1 MSRMPELNASLL
13 PRMETDPSGVRR
25 IRWLGRTRF
34 DPETG
39 VRSVFY
45 TASGFEVR
53 FSGSSVDAVL
63 LAPHLSDPDRG
74 PRLALFLDGEEDPRK
89 AGLLVL
95 REKRSRQVLASGLPE
110 GIHTLRVL
118 KRSEALEGDLG
129 VLSLAT
135 DGTFL
140 PAPEAKSFRIQYIGD
155 STLAGFGN
163 LSSSVEEP
171 KTPANSDGLWDL
183 AYLSAYAHGADFSLV
198 CSSGWGISRGW
209 NTPGGS
215 RDPLNSIPAAYE
227 CVAIDGS
234 NAIRRD
240 WGLWDF
246 SLFRPD
252 LLVITLGTNDF
263 NAPGYDQMAPAAQK
277 ELRESFVAD
286 YLAFLKRLDAL
297 HPGVPVLLVYGI
309 MADAWRIGEAER
321 EVVAKASASLPGRYA
336 GLEVVAAGTTH
347 PFGSS
352 YHPQAETHMEAAAA
366 VSREITR
373 LTGHPIL
380 RQNLPR
386 R

>member
-1 MSRMPELNASLL
+1 MTRISELNASLL
-13 PRMETDPSGVRR
+13 FRMESDPSGIRR

-53 FSGSSVDAVL
+53 FSGTFL
-63 LAPHLSDPDRG
+63 EGLFLAPQLSDPERG
-74 PRLALFLDGEEDPRK
+74 PRLAVFLDGEEDPRK
-89 AGLLVL
+89 ADLLVL
-95 REKRSRQVLASGLPE
+95 RESRSRQILVSGLPG
-110 GIHTLRVL
+110 GIHTVRVL

-129 VLSLAT
+129 IVSLST

-140 PAPEAKSFRIQYIGD
+140 PAPEGNPFRIQYVGD

-163 LSSSVEEP
+163 FSASVDEP

-183 AYLSAYAHGADFSLV
+183 AYLSAYAHGADFSVV

-209 NTPGGS
+209 NTPGGA
-215 RDPLNSIPAAYE
+215 RDPMNSIPAAYE

-234 NAIRRD
+234 NTIRRD
-240 WGLWDF
+240 WGPWDF

-252 LLVITLGTNDF
+252 LLVIALGTNDF
-263 NAPGYDQMAPAAQK
+263 NAPGYDQMAPAGK
-277 ELRESFVAD
+277 KDLRDSFVSD
-286 YLAFLKRLDAL
+286 YLTFLKRLSVL
-297 HPGVPVLLVYGI
+297 HPGVPVLLVWGI

-321 EVVAKASASLPGRYA
+321 EVLAQASVSLPGRYA

-352 YHPQAETHMEAAAA
+352 YHPQAETHVEAAAA
-366 VSREITR
+366 LSAEIAR
-373 LTGHPIL
+373 FTGHPIL
-380 RQNLPR
+380 RPDLPR
-386 R
+386 P